1 MHKIYFLMLHKVTC
15 RVLPLAACACLVS
28 LDASA
33 LVVGRAQG
41 AVLVGRPLELTVPVT
56 LDGQAGDEPCV
67 SAEVFYGEERVRRT
81 PTARWEP
88 GTGGQ
93 GVLRVVSPTP
103 VDEPMVTVYLHV
115 GCGQGTTRRFVF
127 LSEPPPANEAVAP
140 PNLPSVPAQR
150 PLATRPVPSVP
161 APGPRASH
169 SGETGVATLHAEQGL
184 PATRPQAGRRAAP
197 APVVRVRLAE
207 PTEGRPRLKLEPLD
221 LALETEPVLRLSTE
235 LRSQVAADPQRRAA
249 AAALWQAL
257 QKDPDAS
264 LQDAQ
269 RLESVQREL
278 KSLRDATQQ
287 NAAAMVQMRAE
298 VERVR
303 AERGLAAGIVAGL
316 SAILFALFGWLGWR
330 WYGEHRLRQVG
341 RWFEEHGDARRG
353 AAACSF
359 ALQPTSAPHLVTPVP
374 AALDAAPAAAATAPR
389 PSAAVFPFPA
399 REEFLSSRGGLTRMV
414 GVQELIDV
422 HDKADFF
429 LSIGEDEQAIALL
442 EAHVHDEVETSAL
455 AWLDLLELY
464 HSLGRRADYER
475 LRVEFRER
483 FTAQVPDFEHF
494 EQRGASL
501 EDYGRALGRILA
513 LWPGPEVLGVIEES
527 IFRRPG
533 LPGAESF
540 SLEAYRE
547 LVLLYHIA
555 QEVSQPAPAEE
566 VPQTTVNDV
575 SLHPL
580 ELVARERPDVD
591 LELLMVPPSS
601 ARLGVDIDLDEL
613 PQARPVASEL
623 QPLDFDIDEPSI
635 TPPLDARHSRI

>member
-1 MHKIYFLMLHKVTC
+1 MLHKVTR
-15 RVLPLAACACLVS
+15 RVLPLAACGCLVS

-33 LVVGRAQG
+33 LAVGRAQG

-56 LDGQAGDEPCV
+56 LDGPAGDEPCV
-67 SAEVFYGEERVRRT
+67 SAEVFYGEERVRRA

-93 GVLRVVSPTP
+93 GVLRVVSPAP

-115 GCGQGTTRRFVF
+115 GCGQGTTRRFVL
-127 LSEPPPANEAVAP
+127 LSEPPPQNETAAP
-140 PNLPSVPAQR
+140 PRLPSVPAQ
-150 PLATRPVPSVP
+150 PPMATRPVPAVP
-161 APGPRASH
+161 AAGVSVARAPR
-169 SGETGVATLHAEQGL
+169 SGEAGVATLHAERGL
-184 PATRPQAGRRAAP
+184 RAARPEAGRPAAP
-197 APVVRVRLAE
+197 ASVVRSRLPE
-207 PTEGRPRLKLEPLD
+207 PTQGRPRLRLEPLD
-221 LALETEPVLRLSTE
+221 LAIETDPVLRLSTE

-269 RLESVQREL
+269 RLQSVQREL

-303 AERGLAAGIVAGL
+303 AERGMAGAIVAGL
-316 SAILFALFGWLGWR
+316 SAILLALFGWLGWR

-341 RWFEEHGDARRG
+341 RWFEVHGDAHRG
-353 AAACSF
+353 SAASGLATQ
-359 ALQPTSAPHLVTPVP
+359 ATPAPQRLTPVP
-374 AALDAAPAAAATAPR
+374 AGLDDALTAATAPR
-389 PSAAVFPFPA
+389 ASAAVFPFPA
-399 REEFLSSRGGLTRMV
+399 REEFLASRGGLTRMV

-442 EAHVHDEVETSAL
+442 EAHVHDDVETSAL

-475 LRVEFRER
+475 LRNEFRER
-483 FTAQVPDFEHF
+483 FTAQAPDFEHF

-513 LWPGPEVLGVIEES
+513 LWPAPEVLGVIEES

-566 VPQTTVNDV
+566 VPETTVHDTSV
-575 SLHPL
+575 RPL

-601 ARLGVDIDLDEL
+601 VRLGVDIDLDEL
-613 PQARPVASEL
+613 PKARPVASEL